1 MTVDVLFYSDAPEI
15 GGAEHSLA
23 TLLRNLDDR
32 FRAHLATTDAAVGEF
47 LAAARPGSA
56 RHTLRPVAGKLDLGP
71 IREHVRSF
79 RRVRPDL
86 VHVNLRWIWTGQYG
100 ILAGLLSPGAR
111 TIAVEHAQPTATGSR
126 VQRRLRRGLKARV
139 DAHVAVGER
148 TARMIESYV
157 GLPAGT
163 VRTIHNGIEPF
174 EPGSSTDADRPFTI
188 GAIGRLVPEKGFEDL
203 PPALARVPGARIVLV
218 GDGPERERLAKLARE
233 AGVEDRF
240 ELVGWQDNPREWL
253 AKFDVLAAPSRLEG
267 SPPLVAL
274 EAMMGGLPVVAADVG
289 SVSEAVVDGESG
301 VLVPPG
307 DVAALADALT
317 ELGADREK
325 RIELGERGR
334 RLALEEFTAARMAE
348 RFEALYE
355 DTLSRGRRSIVP
367 RRAHFAVLA

>member
-23 TLLRNLDDR
+23 TLLRHLDDR
-32 FRAHLATTDAAVGEF
+32 FRAHLVTTDAAVGEF
-47 LAAARPGSA
+47 LAAARPDSS
-56 RHTLRPVAGKLDLGP
+56 RRTIRPVAGKLDLGP

-79 RRVRPDL
+79 RAIRPDL

-111 TIAVEHAQPTATGSR
+111 TIAVEHAQPAATRSG
-126 VQRRLRRGLKARV
+126 VQRRLRRGLEGRV

-163 VRTIHNGIEPF
+163 VRTINNGIEPS
-174 EPGSSTDADRPFTI
+174 EPTPPPDPDRPFTI

-203 PPALARVPGARIVLV
+203 PPALADLPEARLLLV
-218 GDGPERERLAKLARE
+218 GDGPDRERLARLARE
-233 AGVEDRF
+233 AGVGDRF
-240 ELVGWQDNPREWL
+240 ELVGWQEHPREWL

-267 SPPLVAL
+267 SPPLAAL
-274 EAMMGGLPVVAADVG
+274 EAMMAGVPVVAADVG

-301 VLVPPG
+301 VLVPPR
-307 DVAALADALT
+307 DVGALTGALAA
-317 ELGADREK
+317 LGADRA
-325 RIELGERGR
+325 RRVELGEAGR
-334 RLALEEFTAARMAE
+334 RLALEKFTATKMSE
-348 RFEALYE
+348 RFETLYE
-355 DTLSRGRRSIVP
+355 ELLSGG
-367 RRAHFAVLA
+367 

>member
-32 FRAHLATTDAAVGEF
+32 FRAHLMTTDTAVGEF
-47 LAAARPGSA
+47 LTAARPGSSLHA
-56 RHTLRPVAGKLDLGP
+56 LRPVAGKLDLGP

-79 RRVRPDL
+79 RAIRPDL

-111 TIAVEHAQPTATGSR
+111 TIAVEHAQPTATSSW
-126 VQRRLRRGLKARV
+126 VQRRLRRGLEARV

-163 VRTIHNGIEPF
+163 VLTIHNGIEPF
-174 EPGSSTDADRPFTI
+174 EPSPSTDADRPFTI

-203 PPALARVPGARIVLV
+203 PPALAQVPGARIVLV
-218 GDGPERERLAKLARE
+218 GDGPERERLARLACE

-240 ELVGWQDNPREWL
+240 ELVGWQESPREWL

-289 SVSEAVVDGESG
+289 SVSEAVVDAESG

-307 DVAALADALT
+307 DIAALAAALT
-317 ELGADREK
+317 ALGANRAR

-334 RLALEEFTAARMAE
+334 RLALEKFTAARMAE

-355 DTLSRGRRSIVP
+355 EMLSR
-367 RRAHFAVLA
+367 